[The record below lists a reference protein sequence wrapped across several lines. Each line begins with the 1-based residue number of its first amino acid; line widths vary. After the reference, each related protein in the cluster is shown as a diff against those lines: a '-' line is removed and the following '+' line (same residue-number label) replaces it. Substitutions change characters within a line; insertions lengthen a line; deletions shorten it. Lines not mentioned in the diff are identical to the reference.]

1 MMIAPVCQR
10 AGSPISPKNSST
22 MPGILMTKTS
32 SSASTQPRTVIDD
45 CVSQLRADIMNG
57 NLRPGQKLIE
67 GDLCEHM
74 AISRPSLRE
83 ALRVLEAEKLI
94 ELVPNRGPSVARLG
108 EREIEE
114 IHDVWNML
122 TGEGVY
128 RFASVAGPKDIANL
142 SRMVARLKSA
152 SRLDNHLEMLA
163 ATNAIFNT
171 ILTKCGND
179 LLVEMVYSLVSR
191 INFLRAQTLLDQQ
204 WRHLCIE
211 EIEQMIAAIR
221 ANKPAA
227 ARQAVR
233 THISSACKTAMK
245 IMLSPKRAGAAQ
257 GRVFGSGKAR
267 AKGERQRQGQD
278 ALRVVALPKR

>member
-1 MMIAPVCQR
+1 MTT
-10 AGSPISPKNSST
+10 T
-22 MPGILMTKTS
+22 MPNADS
-32 SSASTQPRTVIDD
+32 QPKTVIKD
-45 CVSQLRADIMNG
+45 CISHLRSDIMSG

-67 GDLCEHM
+67 ADLCEQM

-114 IHDVWNML
+114 IHDVWSML

-128 RFASVAGPKDIANL
+128 RFAGVANAKDIAGL
-142 SRMVARLKSA
+142 IRAVARLKLA
-152 SRLDNHLEMLA
+152 ARMDDPLEMIA

-191 INFLRAQTLLDQQ
+191 INFLRARTLLDKE
-204 WRHLCIE
+204 WRHLCIA
-211 EIEQMIAAIR
+211 EINTMIAAIR
-221 ANKPAA
+221 ASKAKT
-227 ARQAVR
+227 ARRAVQR
-233 THISSACKTAMK
+233 HISSACTTA
-245 IMLSPKRAGAAQ
+245 KRIVLVANQPDIARDG
-257 GRVFGSGKAR
+257 VFT
-267 AKGERQRQGQD
+267 AKFGQSKPRRRTRQQSEPQ
-278 ALRVVALPKR
+278 RVVSLPKRIG

>member
-1 MMIAPVCQR
+1 
-10 AGSPISPKNSST
+10 
-22 MPGILMTKTS
+22 MTKTKYGPS
-32 SSASTQPRTVIDD
+32 GQPKTVIDD

-67 GDLCEHM
+67 ADLCSQM
-74 AISRPSLRE
+74 GISRPSLRE

-94 ELVPNRGPSVARLG
+94 ELVPNRGPSVAGLG

-114 IHDVWNML
+114 IHDVWSML

-128 RFASVAGPKDIANL
+128 RFASVASPKDVANL
-142 SRMVARLKSA
+142 SRMVARLKLA

-171 ILTKCGND
+171 VLTKCGND

-191 INFLRAQTLLDQQ
+191 INFLRAQSLLDQQ

-211 EIEQMIAAIR
+211 EIEETIASIR
-221 ANKPAA
+221 ANKPTA
-227 ARQAVR
+227 ARQAVQ
-233 THISSACKTAMK
+233 THISSACKTAKK
-245 IMLSPKRAGAAQ
+245 IMLSPKQIGTARSRIFAAGMAA
-257 GRVFGSGKAR
+257 
-267 AKGERQRQGQD
+267 AKGQRRRGQ
-278 ALRVVALPKR
+278 ASARVVALPKR